1 MIVRL
6 AAAIGLLSGSVRPPP
21 THRAHIFASANTSL
35 LDKLAAPIPFSEDD
49 GACLI
54 DEFCIYFVTGNAK
67 KQREVNAILSAE
79 QMSPFRVTHVDIDLP
94 ELQGDPIDIAKA
106 KCREAAKRIGGAVVI
121 EDTSLCFSALN
132 GLPGPYIKWFVD
144 DLGNDGL
151 YKLLAGHEDHSAYCQ
166 CALAFSAGPG
176 TEPLVFVGRTD
187 GEIVAP
193 IGEGGFGWDAIFL
206 PEDSDVHFAEMTM
219 EEKNKI
225 SHRARAFKQFVAHCK
240 EHEDQM
246 IEAIIE
252 AAEAQDQ

>member
-1 MIVRL
+1 MSILTCQSCKATQSILRKQS
-6 AAAIGLLSGSVRPPP
+6 AARPPN
-21 THRAHIFASANTSL
+21 AS
-35 LDKLAAPIPFSEDD
+35 
-49 GACLI
+49 
-54 DEFCIYFVTGNAK
+54 
-67 KQREVNAILSAE
+67 
-79 QMSPFRVTHVDIDLP
+79 
-94 ELQGDPIDIAKA
+94 
-106 KCREAAKRIGGAVVI
+106 GGAVVI

-206 PEDSDVHFAEMTM
+206 PEDSDVHFAEMSM

-240 EHEDQM
+240 ENEDQM

-252 AAEAQDQ
+252 AAEALINSFAYNKQQQQQVQVASNNKQASSIQQNPKPKTNERRPERPSP